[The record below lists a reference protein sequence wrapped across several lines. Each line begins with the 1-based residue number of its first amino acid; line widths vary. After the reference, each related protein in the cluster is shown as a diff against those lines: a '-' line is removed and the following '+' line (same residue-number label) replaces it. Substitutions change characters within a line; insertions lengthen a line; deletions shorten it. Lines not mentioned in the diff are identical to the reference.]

1 MRETRCEGV
10 EARYYAAILVQPPK
24 NMPGNVAPG
33 INGPAKQP
41 GQASFGFPD
50 LPSLSHSVACN
61 GAEHL
66 VEYAPDRA

>member
-1 MRETRCEGV
+1 
-10 EARYYAAILVQPPK
+10 
-24 NMPGNVAPG
+24 MPGNVAPG